1 MLIITAIDSGAGG
14 EVVSLLIITAIDCW
28 GEGRLLVC

>member
-14 EVVSLLIITAIDCW
+14 EVVSMFSQHVAV
-28 GEGRLLVC
+28 RRFV